1 MRQKVLRKIIFYIIL
16 LTFIILS
23 KPSFADVGSFE
34 SYDSGSS
41 SSWGGSSSWDSGSS
55 WDWDNDYSYSSGGYS
70 GPIILGG
77 GGWYL
82 VIIIIIAI
90 AISISKSKRRSH
102 HNHINYNYTPQSNT
116 DYNDDLV
123 SNKIRQIDNNFNE
136 EDFKGFA
143 REVFIKLQNAWTD
156 RDWEKI
162 RPFESTELY
171 EQHKE
176 QLEGYIR
183 NNQINVMERICVNWV
198 HLLSFEQ
205 SGGKDILKVDLN
217 SRMGDYII
225 DATTKKVLKGDKTK
239 EYYHTYTLTFI
250 RKTGT
255 LTTIGDTKLN
265 TTNCPNCGAP
275 TEITS
280 SGRCLYCNSIITT
293 EDHGW
298 VLSNLTRKN

>member
-1 MRQKVLRKIIFYIIL
+1 MKDISKIKIIFYIVIL
-16 LTFIILS
+16 IAMVIS
-23 KPSFADVGSFE
+23 RPVFADVGSFE

-41 SSWGGSSSWDSGSS
+41 SSWGGSSSWD
-55 WDWDNDYSYSSGGYS
+55 WDSDYSYSSGGYS
-70 GPIILGG
+70 FPIIFGG
-77 GGWYL
+77 GSWYL
-82 VIIIIIAI
+82 IVIIVIAI
-90 AISISKSKRRSH
+90 VISISKSKHRNY
-102 HNHINYNYTPQSNT
+102 HNHINYNYTPNPT
-116 DYNDDLV
+116 YNDDLV
-123 SNKIRQIDNNFNE
+123 TNKIKQVDNNFNE

-156 RDWEKI
+156 RDWGKI

-239 EYYHTYTLTFI
+239 EYYHTYTLTFV
-250 RKTGT
+250 RTSGT
-255 LTTIGDTKLN
+255 LTVVGNDKLN

-280 SGRCLYCNSIITT
+280 SGKCSYCNSIITT

>member
-1 MRQKVLRKIIFYIIL
+1 MKDISKIKIIFYIVIL
-16 LTFIILS
+16 IAMVIS
-23 KPSFADVGSFE
+23 RPVFADVGSFE

-41 SSWGGSSSWDSGSS
+41 SSWGGSSSWD
-55 WDWDNDYSYSSGGYS
+55 WDSDYSYSSGGYS
-70 GPIILGG
+70 FPIIFGG

-82 VIIIIIAI
+82 IAI
-90 AISISKSKRRSH
+90 IVIAIVISISKSKHRNY
-102 HNHINYNYTPQSNT
+102 HNHINYNYTPNPT
-116 DYNDDLV
+116 YNDDLV
-123 SNKIRQIDNNFNE
+123 TNKIKQVDNNFNE

-156 RDWEKI
+156 RDWGKI

-239 EYYHTYTLTFI
+239 EYYHTYTLTFV
-250 RKTGT
+250 RTSGT
-255 LTTIGDTKLN
+255 LTVVGNDKLN

-280 SGRCLYCNSIITT
+280 SGKCSYCNSIITT

-298 VLSNLTRKN
+298 VLSNLTRRN

>member
-1 MRQKVLRKIIFYIIL
+1 MKDISKIKIIFYIMIL
-16 LTFIILS
+16 IAMVIS
-23 KPSFADVGSFE
+23 RPVFADVGSFE

-55 WDWDNDYSYSSGGYS
+55 SSWDWDSDYSYSSGGYS
-70 GPIILGG
+70 FPIIFGG

-82 VIIIIIAI
+82 IVIIVIAI
-90 AISISKSKRRSH
+90 VISISKSKHRNQ
-102 HNHINYNYTPQSNT
+102 HNQINYNYTPNPT
-116 DYNDDLV
+116 YNDDLV
-123 SNKIRQIDNNFNE
+123 TNKIKQVDNNFNE

-239 EYYHTYTLTFI
+239 EYYHTYTLTFV
-250 RKTGT
+250 RTSGT
-255 LTTIGDTKLN
+255 LTVVGNDKLN

-280 SGRCLYCNSIITT
+280 SGKCSYCNSIITT

-298 VLSNLTRKN
+298 VLSNLTRRN